1 MRTLNKMT
9 KARVNFILSVCA
21 LCVFISFQKLSH
33 QNYLQTV
40 EEIISVPVVEKEHN
54 ETANKIKQDLKISSQ
69 KNIKK
74 NLTAFTQVEA
84 VTKKEMQKEVQK
96 EVQNKLVG
104 SPKAVIAKLQDACEM
119 NAFPQGVQH
128 NKDVQKYLRQFK
140 QQKSE
145 KNLNTAEVKANLNYI
160 VTQVEKRDL
169 PGSLALI
176 PMVES
181 NFKIHA
187 KSHRGAV
194 GLWQFMPG
202 TGRALGLKC
211 HAGYDGRKDVKA
223 STHAALNYLEY
234 LHKRFNKD
242 WMLALAAY
250 NAGEGTVE
258 RAMRRNRRAGKGT
271 SFWALQLPVETKQYV
286 PKIIGLTHYIKQLN

>member
-1 MRTLNKMT
+1 MRTLNNLS
-9 KARVNFILSVCA
+9 KARFNLILSVCA

-33 QNYLQTV
+33 KDYLQTV
-40 EEIISVPVVEKEHN
+40 EEMVSIPVASANEHN
-54 ETANKIKQDLKISSQ
+54 ETAKKIKQELSINYQ
-69 KNIKK
+69 KNTKK
-74 NLTAFTQVEA
+74 NSTNFTQVEA
-84 VTKKEMQKEVQK
+84 LKKKSRYGQEVVDSNSK
-96 EVQNKLVG
+96 
-104 SPKAVIAKLQDACEM
+104 PVISKLQDACEL
-119 NAFPQGVQH
+119 NAFPQGVQN
-128 NKDVQKYLRQFK
+128 NKEVQKYVRQFK
-140 QQKSE
+140 QQRSE
-145 KNLNTAEVKANLNYI
+145 QKLNTAEVKANLNYI
-160 VTQVEKRDL
+160 VGQVEKRDL

-181 NFKIHA
+181 NFKMHA

-194 GLWQFMPG
+194 GLWQFMPS

-234 LHKRFNKD
+234 LHKRFNRD

-271 SFWALQLPVETKQYV
+271 SFWALQLPSETKQYV